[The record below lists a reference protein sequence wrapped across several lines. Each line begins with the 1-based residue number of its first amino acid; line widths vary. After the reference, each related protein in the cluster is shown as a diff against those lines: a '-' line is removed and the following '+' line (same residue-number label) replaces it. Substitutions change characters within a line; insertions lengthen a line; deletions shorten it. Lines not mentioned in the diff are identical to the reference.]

1 MHYITKFFT
10 LLLIFYISQAET
22 NIKLD
27 KNNLITIRGEINEQL
42 TSDIIRK
49 FNKHSSSELY
59 LYITSPGGSVID
71 GMQIIDQLK
80 ALNERKIKVS
90 CIADFAASMA
100 FAIFQACP
108 IRYVTFSSVLM
119 QHQMSLKI
127 KGSLYNLNNYMNF
140 IKQIDED
147 LDIMQS
153 TKLKLDLQDFQN
165 KINNDWWLNGKHIIN
180 NNAADQLVSVYC
192 DSELVDIKEEIKN
205 TSPYLEIK
213 VVFSKC
219 PLSREPIEIIIN
231 TKMTDKNMDKDVFK
245 FIESIVPSKFI
256 NKYKYDS
263 QKNCRA

>member
-1 MHYITKFFT
+1 MHYIKFIT
-10 LLLIFYISQAET
+10 LLLITFTISQAET

-27 KNNLITIRGEINEQL
+27 KNNLITLRGEINEQL
-42 TSDIIRK
+42 SSDIIRK
-49 FNKHSSSELY
+49 FNKYSSPELY

-71 GMQIIDQLK
+71 GIHIIDQLK
-80 ALNERKIKVS
+80 ALNERKIKVT

-108 IRYVTFSSVLM
+108 IRYVTISSVLM
-119 QHQMSLKI
+119 QHQMSLGI
-127 KGSLYNLNNYMNF
+127 KGSLYNLNNYMDF

-153 TKLKLDLQDFQN
+153 EKLKLDMKEFQT
-165 KINNDWWLNGKHIIN
+165 KINNDWWLNGKHIVKH
-180 NNAADQLVSVYC
+180 NAADQIVTVYC
-192 DSELVDIKEEIKN
+192 DSELVDIKDEIKN

-231 TKMTDKNMDKDVFK
+231 TKMTDKNMDKDVYK

-256 NKYKYDS
+256 NKFKYDS
-263 QKNCRA
+263 HL